1 MDNVKMNVAT
11 LCAYMNMN
19 TDGLADAAEID
30 RNHLKAVR
38 AGRAKM
44 TADDLIGLS
53 DATGIDV
60 RSIETSTQ
68 KQ

>member
-1 MDNVKMNVAT
+1 MTEIKMNVAT
-11 LCAYMNMN
+11 LCSYKDMTTAE
-19 TDGLADAAEID
+19 LAKAAGID
-30 RNHLKAVR
+30 VTHLNAVR

-60 RSIETSTQ
+60 RNIETRND

>member
-1 MDNVKMNVAT
+1 MDEVKMNVAT
-11 LCAYMNMN
+11 LCSYKDM
-19 TDGLADAAEID
+19 TTEELALAAGISPV
-30 RNHLKAVR
+30 HLKAVR

-53 DATGIDV
+53 EATGIDV
-60 RSIETSTQ
+60 KNIERRPE

>member
-1 MDNVKMNVAT
+1 MEGMKMTIAM
-11 LCAYMNMN
+11 LCAY
-19 TDGLADAAEID
+19 TGLSTEALAQKAGIST
-30 RNHLKAVR
+30 NHLQAVR
-38 AGRAKM
+38 AGRATM

-60 RSIETSTQ
+60 RSIAT

>member
-1 MDNVKMNVAT
+1 MTIAM
-11 LCAYMNMN
+11 LCAY
-19 TDGLADAAEID
+19 TGLSTEALAQKAEISV
-30 RNHLKAVR
+30 NHLQAVR
-38 AGRAKM
+38 AGRATM

-60 RSIETSTQ
+60 RSIAT